1 MRRKQDRHKK
11 CEIKPSAQI
20 SERNERGKRDA
31 EFRADPRNAGA
42 REFIVEIAAG
52 AEKKYVRQQNQ
63 SIYKR
68 GKGDEGTRIG
78 AFYKDVLNRDLMA
91 QIDACVD
98 KHNRQKWQK
107 SVDF

>member
-11 CEIKPSAQI
+11 CEIKPPARI
-20 SERNERGKRDA
+20 TERNERGKCDA
-31 EFRADPRNAGA
+31 EFRADPRDASA

-52 AEKKYVRQQNQ
+52 AKKKYVRQQNQ
-63 SIYKR
+63 QIYKR
-68 GKGDEGTRIG
+68 GKGDESAGIG
-78 AFYKDVLNRDLMA
+78 AFDKDVLDRDLMA

-98 KHNRQKWQK
+98 KHNSQKRQE